1 MSVVPADVVDYGLTP
16 LASRATLEL
25 IQRDTPERRKWFI
38 DDYQSILEDVSGGIW
53 MSTSLGFVSILS

>member
-16 LASRATLEL
+16 LASRAILEL
-25 IQRDTPERRKWFI
+25 IQRDTPERRKWFT
-38 DDYQSILEDVSGGIW
+38 DDYQSILVDVSGGIW